1 MNVYMATHIRQTIKR
16 DILGNEHW
24 EDDKASNHTFFI
36 FADNDKE
43 ANDYCEMALKKRNDY
58 SNSNERFVMG
68 TEPKQIHVMAVTHDI
83 HVGTSVTG
91 IWD

>member
-36 FADNDKE
+36 FANNDEE
-43 ANDYCEMALKKRNDY
+43 AAEYAESALQKVNDY
-58 SNSNERFVMG
+58 SAQNERFIMA
-68 TEPKQIHVMAVTHDI
+68 TEPKQIHVMSVTHDI

>member
-43 ANDYCEMALKKRNDY
+43 ANDYCEMDLKKRNDY

-83 HVGTSVTG
+83 HAGTSVTG